1 MTKQIAPSFV
11 RPLTSKLSPA
21 VIEMVAYYS
30 PCGAVENL
38 VHAWLALTDA
48 AACTDVS
55 LRQRHLAYANLRADC
70 ADSEPCR
77 RGLKPRQVNAFEEEL
92 RNLRHA
98 LLASS

>member
-1 MTKQIAPSFV
+1 MTKQLAPSFV

-21 VIEMVAYYS
+21 VIEMVAFYS

-55 LRQRHLAYANLRADC
+55 LLAYATLRADC
-70 ADSEPCR
+70 ADSESCR
-77 RGLKPRQVNAFEEEL
+77 RGLKPRQVKAFEEEL

-98 LLASS
+98 LSTL

>member
-55 LRQRHLAYANLRADC
+55 LRQRHLAYATLRADC
-70 ADSEPCR
+70 ADSESCR
-77 RGLKPRQVNAFEEEL
+77 RGLKPRQVKAFEEEL

-98 LLASS
+98 LSTL

>member
-21 VIEMVAYYS
+21 IIEMMAFYS
-30 PCGAVENL
+30 PCGSIENL

-55 LRQRHLAYANLRADC
+55 LRQRHLAYATLRADC
-70 ADSEPCR
+70 ADSESCR
-77 RGLKPRQVNAFEEEL
+77 RGLKPRQVKAFEEEL

-98 LLASS
+98 LSTL